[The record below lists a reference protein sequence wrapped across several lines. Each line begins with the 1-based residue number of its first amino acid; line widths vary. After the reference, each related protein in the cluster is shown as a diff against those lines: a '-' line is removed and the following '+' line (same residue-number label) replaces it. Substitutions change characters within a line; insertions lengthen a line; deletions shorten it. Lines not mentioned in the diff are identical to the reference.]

1 MILPFDTVNT
11 LRKRKAQKDFSLYKR
26 FLEKFKKFEDVGSGF
41 FFYLSGP
48 FVSHEFCQ
56 CCIYSLE
63 YFR

>member
-26 FLEKFKKFEDVGSGF
+26 FLEIFKKFEDVGSGF

-48 FVSHEFCQ
+48 FVSHEFC
-56 CCIYSLE
+56 
-63 YFR
+63 